1 MRSEEG
7 RDRSSLFQLLPLSF
21 CGLNKMDLL
30 FSPFLN
36 FNLHKKPL
44 LVLRKKYFFCL
55 LLKEKKL
62 YSNFVFFFAY
72 SNGR

>member
-1 MRSEEG
+1 VRSEEG

-44 LVLRKKYFFCL
+44 LVLRK
-55 LLKEKKL
+55 
-62 YSNFVFFFAY
+62 
-72 SNGR
+72 